1 MIALLT
7 LLLSTVTWVAGA
19 HAAGAASEAPVLN
32 VVTEETIHTAVIDY
46 VLEQL
51 QDRTDE
57 GERLEIKPRWQGD
70 ILLEKVG
77 RVDLRVHRMSTRPLR
92 GPTMLRVELIVDA
105 ETQKALTVT
114 VDARF
119 FRPVLVTTRSIRRGT
134 VLADDGAVELVER
147 DVTSARH
154 GYFTNLDELLG
165 LRARR
170 PVGFGVV
177 VSHRHVEEIPVI
189 QRGDDVEMRV
199 TSANMQM
206 STAGV
211 ALQDGAIGARIRV
224 KNVASG
230 KVLYGKVVDAATVQV
245 GGEQS

>member
-1 MIALLT
+1 MRALLIP
-7 LLLSTVTWVAGA
+7 LLSTVIWVGGA
-19 HAAGAASEAPVLN
+19 HAAADSNDAPVLN
-32 VVTEETIHTAVIDY
+32 VVTEEAIHTAVSDY
-46 VLEQL
+46 VLQQL
-51 QDRTDE
+51 QDRVDE
-57 GERLEIKPRWQGD
+57 NERLEIKPRWQGD

-77 RVDLRVHRMSTRPLR
+77 KVDLRVHRMSTRELR
-92 GPTMLRVELIVDA
+92 GPTMLRVELIVDD

-119 FRPVLVTTRSIRRGT
+119 YRPVLVTTRSIRRGN
-134 VLADDGAVELVER
+134 VLADDDAVELRER

-154 GYFTNLDELLG
+154 GYFTDVEEIVG
-165 LRARR
+165 LRTRR
-170 PVGFGVV
+170 PIGFGDV

-189 QRGDDVEMRV
+189 EQGADVEMLV
-199 TSANMQM
+199 TSANMQI

-230 KVLYGKVVDAATVQV
+230 KVLYGKVVDAVTVQF
-245 GGEQS
+245 GEDS